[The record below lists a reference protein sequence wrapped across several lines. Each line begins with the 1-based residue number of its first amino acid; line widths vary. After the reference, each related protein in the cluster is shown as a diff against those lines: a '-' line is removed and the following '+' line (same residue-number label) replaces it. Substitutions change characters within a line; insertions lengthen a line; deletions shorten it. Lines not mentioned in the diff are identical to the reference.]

1 MFLTQL
7 PTGEYPTLLDQ
18 KVNTVR
24 QIFADI
30 PLPEVSVF
38 ASRPAHYRMRAEFR
52 VWHEGD
58 DLFYAMFAPQDPKT
72 PIRVDQFPVAGEAIW
87 TLMPQLIQAIAS
99 KPNLRQR
106 LFQVEF
112 LSTLAGDMLVTLIY
126 HRKLDESWQQAAQQ
140 LSNALNIQIIGR
152 SRKQRMVLDRDYVNE
167 RLQIGGKTYYYRQY
181 EGGFTQPNAE
191 LNQNMISWAKQQFGH
206 RPEEDLLELYC
217 GNGNFTVPLA
227 AQFRRVLAT
236 EISKTSVRAAQ
247 ENFVANSIDNVSI
260 ARMSSEDFT
269 SALNGEREFRR
280 LEDINLAA
288 FEFSSVFVD
297 PPRAGLDEATCALIS
312 RFDHI
317 VYISCNPHSLQ
328 RDLQLLTKS
337 HRLDGFALFD
347 QFPYTDHM
355 ECGAYLQRSVADD
368 SKTD

>member
-7 PTGEYPTLLDQ
+7 PTGEYPKLLDQ

-30 PLPEVSVF
+30 PLPEASVF

-58 DLFYAMFAPQDPKT
+58 DLFYAMFDPKDPKT
-72 PIRVDQFPVAGEAIW
+72 PIRVDQFPVASEAIW
-87 TLMPQLIQAIAS
+87 ALMPALINAIAKQTS
-99 KPNLRQR
+99 LRQR

-112 LSTLAGDMLVTLIY
+112 LSTLADDMLVTLIY
-126 HRKLDESWQQAAQQ
+126 HRKLDDSWRQAAEQ
-140 LSNALNIQIIGR
+140 LSEALNIQVIGR
-152 SRKQRMVLDRDYVNE
+152 SRKQRVVLDRDYVNE
-167 RLQIGGKTYYYRQY
+167 TLQIDGQRYHYRQY

-191 LNQNMISWAKQQFGH
+191 LNQTMISWAKQQFGH
-206 RPEEDLLELYC
+206 RPNEDLLELYC
-217 GNGNFTVPLA
+217 GNGNFTAPLA
-227 AQFRRVLAT
+227 TQFRQVLAT
-236 EISKTSVRAAQ
+236 EISKTSVRAAR
-247 ENFVANSIDNVSI
+247 ENFAANGTDNVRI

-280 LEDINLAA
+280 LEDIDLAS
-288 FEFSSVFVD
+288 FDFSSVFVD

-317 VYISCNPHSLQ
+317 VYISCNPHSLH

-355 ECGAYLQRSVADD
+355 ECGAYLQRSVVDD